1 MTKTSGTCLTWSSFF
16 TKAFTVSSC
25 ENGWRHSLKVA
36 STYQVLPLLRIS
48 NCWLEIRFIYNL
60 VATSSYKFGVIE
72 YGIISNI
79 TTDYIL
85 GSVITIT
92 LHEISRTFNLAATSA
107 IEVNIAINRM
117 HISSRLDHEENKIF
131 TTFVTQC

>member
-1 MTKTSGTCLTWSSFF
+1 MDWSEKKNEANEQETSSF
-16 TKAFTVSSC
+16 
-25 ENGWRHSLKVA
+25 R
-36 STYQVLPLLRIS
+36 
-48 NCWLEIRFIYNL
+48 IRFIYNL
-60 VATSSYKFGVIE
+60 VATSSYKFGVTE

-85 GSVITIT
+85 GSIITIT
-92 LHEISRTFNLAATSA
+92 LHEISRTFNMAATPA

-117 HISSRLDHEENKIF
+117 HISSRHELDYEENKIF